1 LVVVGDG
8 PEASQIAAAARRF
21 DWVHPVGH
29 CVGAQLAPYLRSAQ
43 ALLMPGLVGLVIID
57 SFVAGVPLITTD
69 NGIHSPEIAYLEN
82 GRNGLMTPDDE
93 SAYADTV
100 VAYLESGPLQA
111 QLRQGCA
118 ASAAKLTIENMVANF
133 TNGIKDC
140 LKAS

>member
-1 LVVVGDG
+1 
-8 PEASQIAAAARRF
+8 
-21 DWVHPVGH
+21 
-29 CVGAQLAPYLRSAQ
+29 
-43 ALLMPGLVGLVIID
+43 VIID